1 MAIIGSHCNLKIIRE
16 KMNFILQIG
25 PWTGFGNV
33 FLDLQDPVKVQYI
46 TREMT
51 LWFSIQYITG
61 TMIL

>member
-25 PWTGFGNV
+25 PWTGLGNV

-46 TREMT
+46 TKEMT
-51 LWFSIQYITG
+51 LWCSIQYITG